1 MGWFNSTSALI
12 QHGESLLAKCGLRR
26 SDGYRNLLHQ
36 ATAGII
42 DVDGEYEDGTPRYM
56 VTEKARREWGG
67 GGASDS
73 KGVPGLEQGVNS
85 LQLND
90 EKSEPKKVCYADL
103 KTVEEDDDWK
113 EPAAFW

>member
-36 ATAGII
+36 ATAGIS

-73 KGVPGLEQGVNS
+73 KGVPGLAQGVKS